1 MPYNKDIEANELYK
15 IVMVVS
21 GQVLRNENN
30 LSLLSEFFNLLFVSF
45 DYPSHLHGP
54 YSMSLYSKSLSIMCR
69 LNEFYTV

>member
-30 LSLLSEFFNLLFVSF
+30 LSLLSEFFNLLFVIF
-45 DYPSHLHGP
+45 DKPSHLPGP
-54 YSMSLYSKSLSIMCR
+54 FFRNL
-69 LNEFYTV
+69 